1 MKKKLLA
8 LIMACC
14 FFMANTIAS
23 TAYND
28 DNAIPS
34 RQTPG
39 AVIEYQ
45 EDNTWET
52 IVEGCGEPLN
62 TETTSGEE
70 TADTSSGIIS
80 LDEEERIIRAIEME
94 ADLLPH
100 YISAYPAPTPGMRVI
115 YDNWGEIETVLAPNA
130 DGALVVVEPYFLNTD
145 SDTDV
150 STPLLRL
157 SQGTRKPAGTYTYG
171 SVVSNSVGYTTNTI
185 KITTGSVLGTGDFT
199 CFTDTIGDHDN
210 YLQYGDCATKNSI
223 DNPWYGTVI
232 YARNMTNNV
241 GTSFI
246 KNDNGGL
253 PNAVLDIWK
262 TGLTKLGVTST
273 NYNYIK
279 FAGRYYYT
287 F

>member
-1 MKKKLLA
+1 M
-8 LIMACC
+8 
-14 FFMANTIAS
+14 
-23 TAYND
+23 
-28 DNAIPS
+28 
-34 RQTPG
+34 PG
-39 AVIEYQ
+39 SVIEYQ
-45 EDNTWET
+45 EDGSWRV
-52 IVEGCGEPLN
+52 ISYGD
-62 TETTSGEE
+62 TETQYGGEQE
-70 TADTSSGIIS
+70 SREVVTTDEPVS
-80 LDEEERIIRAIEME
+80 LEEEERIVSAIEQE
-94 ADLLPH
+94 AEAYPF
-100 YISAYPAPTPGMRVI
+100 YTATYPAPTCGMRVA
-115 YDNWGEIETVLAPNA
+115 YDNWGEIESVSVSAA
-130 DGALVVVEPYFLNTD
+130 DGTYHAIEPEFVRTD
-145 SDTDV
+145 GAEDV
-150 STPLLRL
+150 SVPPMRL

-171 SVVSNSVGYTTNTI
+171 SVVPNSVGYTTNTI
-185 KITTGSVLGTGDFT
+185 KITLGSVLGTGDFT

-273 NYNYIK
+273 NYGNIK

>member
-1 MKKKLLA
+1 MLA
-8 LIMACC
+8 
-14 FFMANTIAS
+14 T
-23 TAYND
+23 D
-28 DNAIPS
+28 DNNSQIPAM
-34 RQTPG
+34 QVPG
-39 AVIEYQ
+39 TVIEYA
-45 EDNTWET
+45 EDGSWYIVSRLDKHQSNNYVQPRGISET
-52 IVEGCGEPLN
+52 NPNKEKELWK
-62 TETTSGEE
+62 EE
-70 TADTSSGIIS
+70 QLVDAI
-80 LDEEERIIRAIEME
+80 EEEAKNFPE
-94 ADLLPH
+94 
-100 YISAYPAPTPGMRVI
+100 YIATYPAPSIGMRVK
-115 YDNWGEIETVLAPNA
+115 YDNWGEIESVSLPDEKGQYQIIEPIFVATTTKKSFVPKKANLLA
-130 DGALVVVEPYFLNTD
+130 ALA
-145 SDTDV
+145 
-150 STPLLRL
+150 
-157 SQGTRKPAGTYTYG
+157 QGTRKPAGTYTYG
-171 SVVSNSVGYTTNTI
+171 SVVSNAVGYTTNTI

-199 CFTDTIGDHDN
+199 CFTDAIGDHDN

-273 NYNYIK
+273 SYDYIK

>member
-1 MKKKLLA
+1 MKKIVIIALSLCMLLTA
-8 LIMACC
+8 MPFAY
-14 FFMANTIAS
+14 ANEAPEH
-23 TAYND
+23 
-28 DNAIPS
+28 IPNS
-34 RQTPG
+34 FTPG
-39 AVIEYQ
+39 TIIEYQ
-45 EDNTWET
+45 EDGSWRAITYRDTDYQYSVEQESRET
-52 IVEGCGEPLN
+52 VKTDEP
-62 TETTSGEE
+62 
-70 TADTSSGIIS
+70 IS
-80 LDEEERIIRAIEME
+80 LEEEERIVSAIEQE
-94 ADLLPH
+94 AERYPH
-100 YISAYPAPTPGMRVI
+100 YTATYPAPTRGMRVA
-115 YDNWGEIETVLAPNA
+115 YDNWGEIESVYIPETDGTYRTIEPEFVRT
-130 DGALVVVEPYFLNTD
+130 DGAK
-145 SDTDV
+145 DV
-150 STPLLRL
+150 SVPQLRL

-185 KITTGSVLGTGDFT
+185 KITLGSVLGTGDFT
-199 CFTDTIGDHDN
+199 CFTDIIGDHDN

-273 NYNYIK
+273 NYGNIK